1 MDPLRS
7 MLSPFLGADDL
18 GRLLASLQQPGPGLH
33 LSVGQGVGCRG
44 SH

>member
-7 MLSPFLGADDL
+7 VLSPFLGADDL
-18 GRLLASLQQPGPGLH
+18 GRLLASLQQPGSGLH
-33 LSVGQGVGCRG
+33 LSVGQGVRRRG